1 MNRKSKP
8 ENADDWL
15 KRELKRPAFRKAFE
29 EERAKVALAQKI
41 AELRRESRLNQTEL
55 AEKLHVSQQYVS
67 RLETG
72 MEKNLTIDTLVRI
85 AVTLGRDVRISF
97 PKSMPKSLLHF
108 IVV

>member
-1 MNRKSKP
+1 MKKSVKL
-8 ENADDWL
+8 ENTEIFL
-15 KRELKRPAFRKAFE
+15 KRELKRPGFRKAFE

-41 AELRRESRLNQTEL
+41 AELRRESRLNQAAL

-72 MEKNLTIDTLVRI
+72 REKNLTIDTLVRI
-85 AVTLGRDVRISF
+85 AATLGRDVRISF
-97 PKSMPKSLLHF
+97 PRSAPNTLMHF